1 MDWEVSLQVSSSGP
15 SHALPPGWYI
25 VSPDSANEG
34 SSGLLGNVPVNGLDE
49 WDINK
54 LGWFKFRTNWNG
66 EEDQAEHMDTGHQV
80 LDLTNTNLQLVT
92 LKYVCVL
99 NLQSRD

>member
-80 LDLTNTNLQLVT
+80 LDLT
-92 LKYVCVL
+92 KYKL
-99 NLQSRD
+99 ATSYLRI